1 MRVQGKQHGQEKPVL
16 QVQPRPHELYNMH
29 FRVCWADWSARLPQ
43 PPQAFADLLAG
54 GEQFDAPM
62 DETYQALSVD
72 PSSVNT
78 LESYLSEYFNVVL
91 KKLKDVG
98 ATPKQQSDFYI

>member
-1 MRVQGKQHGQEKPVL
+1 M
-16 QVQPRPHELYNMH
+16 
-29 FRVCWADWSARLPQ
+29 
-43 PPQAFADLLAG
+43 LAG

>member
-1 MRVQGKQHGQEKPVL
+1 
-16 QVQPRPHELYNMH
+16 
-29 FRVCWADWSARLPQ
+29 
-43 PPQAFADLLAG
+43 
-54 GEQFDAPM
+54 M

>member
-1 MRVQGKQHGQEKPVL
+1 MLGCPKK
-16 QVQPRPHELYNMH
+16 
-29 FRVCWADWSARLPQ
+29 LP
-43 PPQAFADLLAG
+43 PAWPDLTLTQAFADFLAG

-62 DETYQALSVD
+62 EETYQALSVD
-72 PSSVNT
+72 PASINT